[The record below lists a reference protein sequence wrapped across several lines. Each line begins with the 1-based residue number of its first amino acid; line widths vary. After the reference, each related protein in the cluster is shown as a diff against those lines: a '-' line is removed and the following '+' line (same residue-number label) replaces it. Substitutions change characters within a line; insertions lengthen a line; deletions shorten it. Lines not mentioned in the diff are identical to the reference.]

1 MWGVSAA
8 LYDPATDEG
17 YVILKGATGK
27 ESFTVMG
34 PGEKE
39 NEISIIV
46 TSVDSEK
53 GWEDVEKHKESEIT
67 VEVPAAG

>member
-1 MWGVSAA
+1 
-8 LYDPATDEG
+8 
-17 YVILKGATGK
+17 
-27 ESFTVMG
+27 MG

-53 GWEDVEKHKESEIT
+53 DWEDVEKHKESEIT